1 MDRLFDQLQRPSTCA
16 PWTAMH
22 HAGTLD
28 VAPGPGARA
37 VPARSR
43 LETTK
48 PPGMILTPRGHSQ
61 LLRAETSR
69 APKLRA
75 VPARSRLE
83 TTRAPGVTLTPRGHS
98 PPLRAGTSRAPKLRP
113 VAARCGS
120 RVVNVARLSSA
131 PEPTRPLRTGTVCAP
146 PLRRMEATRLM
157 VHP

>member
-37 VPARSR
+37 VPARST

-48 PPGMILTPRGHSQ
+48 PPGMTLTPRGHSQ

-69 APKLRA
+69 APQLRP
-75 VPARSRLE
+75 VPARSRPQ
-83 TTRAPGVTLTPRGHS
+83 TTKAAGMVPAPLARAP
-98 PPLRAGTSRAPKLRP
+98 
-113 VAARCGS
+113 
-120 RVVNVARLSSA
+120 RL
-131 PEPTRPLRTGTVCAP
+131 
-146 PLRRMEATRLM
+146 
-157 VHP
+157 